1 MGNLEESRFHTTQV
15 GSSSPGRSNRLDGG
29 SPGSSISSFSY
40 TFTAAYCF
48 FAQNATGGAQEAMKR
63 APVSLLLKFH
73 QRDWNISGILDQTFS
88 GVLSLLPVLH
98 HSFLVGVHCKASI
111 PFWPAWAT
119 ISGNTLCV
127 TWKYHLHITTHLF
140 RYYHFALERK
150 KILKQIKRKVK
161 KFTVYIS
168 FLSNGL

>member
-1 MGNLEESRFHTTQV
+1 MGNLEESRFHSTQV
-15 GSSSPGRSNRLDGG
+15 WSSSPGRSNGLDGG

-40 TFTAAYCF
+40 TFTATYWF
-48 FAQNATGGAQEAMKR
+48 FRRREKQIATGGAQEAMKR
-63 APVSLLLKFH
+63 ALLRFH
-73 QRDWNISGILDQTFS
+73 QRDWNIGGILDQTFS

-98 HSFLVGVHCKASI
+98 RSFLVGVHCKASI